1 MKNKLKRNVFIF
13 DKMLKLYSIYYVYNG
28 MIVELVIVKRIEN
41 ILINSVA
48 ALILTITGFSIGLL
62 SAVIYFI
69 PNYPNVLTF
78 ADIGGMLAG
87 GGTMGLLALAVCTIG
102 SWKKG
107 ILYQEC
113 RQALSDWYIEALSYN
128 CSMSEVAQKL
138 LAYTNQLKDE
148 KNRSEDVSLF
158 RQDYY
163 AAFRA
168 AEREKVRL
176 EVKEKILLGLLPIS
190 VIKQKE
196 IIEKSNYLEV
206 ESKYQS
212 MINLKYH
219 DELFYRRVI
228 SGRSGID
235 RLYNALL
242 SGLDS

>member
-1 MKNKLKRNVFIF
+1 M
-13 DKMLKLYSIYYVYNG
+13 
-28 MIVELVIVKRIEN
+28 VKKIEI

-48 ALILTITGFSIGLL
+48 ALILTITGFSVGLL
-62 SAVIYFI
+62 SAAIYFI

-138 LAYTNQLKDE
+138 LAYTSMLNDKE
-148 KNRSEDVSLF
+148 NPSEDVSSF

-163 AAFRA
+163 AAYRA

-176 EVKEKILLGLLPIS
+176 EVKEKILLGLLPKS

-196 IIEKSNYLEV
+196 IIEKSNYFEIDGR
-206 ESKYQS
+206 YQS
-212 MINLKYH
+212 MINLKYY
-219 DELFYRRVI
+219 DGLFFRSVI

-235 RLYNALL
+235 RLYISLL
-242 SGLDS
+242 SDLDS